1 MNSTILIFYAL
12 DLRED
17 MRYLADHMGSN
28 IITSAQV
35 VICVCWFF
43 YILYFHKALCL
54 CIRNSLCLVYRE
66 RS

>member
-1 MNSTILIFYAL
+1 MYSTILIFYVL

-35 VICVCWFF
+35 VICVCVGSFI
-43 YILYFHKALCL
+43 Y
-54 CIRNSLCLVYRE
+54 CIFIKNYVYV
-66 RS
+66 